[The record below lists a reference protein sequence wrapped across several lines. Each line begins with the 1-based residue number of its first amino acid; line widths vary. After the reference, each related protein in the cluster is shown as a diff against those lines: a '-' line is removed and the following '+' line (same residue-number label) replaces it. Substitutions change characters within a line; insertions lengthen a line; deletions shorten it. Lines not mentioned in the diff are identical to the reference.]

1 MNMMLLN
8 SDFSQRAVMT
18 PDRYQWVASPQPGV
32 ERVMLDRIG
41 REQARAT
48 SLVRYAPDSTF
59 PVHNHPG
66 GEEIL
71 VLSGIFTENGIDY
84 PAGWYLRSPDGSSH
98 QPSSHG
104 GTTIF
109 VKLRQMNPEE
119 WQPLRINTKDMSNWH
134 GQPRRQVCP
143 LFSSASE
150 TVMLLKIAPGE
161 RLFCTPLTGG
171 AELMILEGTLTDPQG
186 EYEKGSWLRLPP
198 GDMPA
203 LLAAGTDTLL
213 YLKTGHLSPETL
225 IGVTS

>member
-48 SLVRYAPDSTF
+48 SLVRYAPDSMF
-59 PVHNHPG
+59 PVHHHPG

-71 VLSGIFTENGIDY
+71 VLSGIFTENGTDY

-98 QPSSHG
+98 QPSSHS

-119 WQPLRINTKDMSNWH
+119 RQPLRINTKDMSNWH
-134 GQPRRQVCP
+134 GQPGRQVCP
-143 LFSSASE
+143 LFSSTSE

-161 RLFCTPLTGG
+161 RLFCAPPTGG
-171 AELMILEGTLTDPQG
+171 AELMILEGTLTDPEG
-186 EYEKGSWLRLPP
+186 HYTKGSWLRLPS
-198 GDMPA
+198 GDIPA
-203 LLAAGTDTLL
+203 LLASGTETLL
-213 YLKTGHLSPETL
+213 YLKTGHLSPDTL
-225 IGVTS
+225 TGVT